1 MNDVQEQGKFARI
14 ITTTLL
20 SVQGLVSASTITSA
34 TIAAIVGQDIT
45 GNTNLAGIPGS
56 VSQLG
61 AAFSALIWSF
71 VFERL
76 GRRAGLTLGL
86 SVGASGAALA
96 AFSVMRGSFPL
107 LLLGLAIMASAKAST
122 DLGRFIAAEVNP
134 PERRGRAVATVV
146 LGGTLG
152 SVLGPLLVDSSSA
165 SARGLGIEALSGPYA
180 VAGLLLILSA
190 IVAFL
195 FLRPDPAKLAEQ
207 LAERYPNE
215 KRDKASART
224 RAVIFKE
231 PLVIAAIASMIL
243 GYAVMV
249 MMMGITSLHM
259 RQHAHSLRAISIVF
273 SIHTLGMFAFS
284 VFTGQL
290 IDRWGRQK
298 VIISGAIMLLASCLI
313 APLSTHFW
321 PIALALFLLGLGWN
335 FCYVGG
341 STLLSDQLSAA
352 EKAVTQGTNDM
363 LIGLTSASVSALSGV
378 LLFRIG
384 YSGMGIFGAVL
395 SGVLLL
401 IMVGF
406 GNRSKPPRVVLA
418 SD

>member
-1 MNDVQEQGKFARI
+1 MSDIQQQGKFARI

-20 SVQGLVSASTITSA
+20 SVQGLVSAATITSA
-34 TIAAIVGQDIT
+34 TIAAIVGQDLS
-45 GNTNLAGIPGS
+45 GNTNFAGIPGS

-61 AAFSALIWSF
+61 AAFSALVWSF

-76 GRRAGLTLGL
+76 GRRAGLTFGL
-86 SVGASGAALA
+86 SVGAGGAALA

-122 DLGRFIAAEVNP
+122 DLSRFIAAEVNP

-152 SVLGPLLVDSSSA
+152 SVVGPLLVDSSSS
-165 SARGLGIEALSGPYA
+165 SARSMGIEVLVGPYA
-180 VAGLLLILSA
+180 VGSLLLVLAA

-195 FLRPDPAKLAEQ
+195 YLRPDPAKLAAE
-207 LAERYPNE
+207 LAERYPSE
-215 KRDKASART
+215 KRDKANARS
-224 RAVIFKE
+224 RKVLFRQ
-231 PLVIAAIASMIL
+231 PLIIAAIAAMIL
-243 GYAVMV
+243 GYAIMV

-273 SIHTLGMFAFS
+273 SVHTLGMFAFS

-298 VIISGAIMLLASCLI
+298 VIISGAVMLLASCLL
-313 APLSTHFW
+313 APISTHFW
-321 PIALALFLLGLGWN
+321 PIAVALFLLGLGWN

-341 STLLSDQLSAA
+341 STLLSDQLSSA
-352 EKAVTQGTNDM
+352 EKAATQGTNDM
-363 LIGLTSASVSALSGV
+363 FIGLTSAAISAMSGV
-378 LLFRIG
+378 LLYRIG
-384 YSGMGIFGAVL
+384 YGGMGIIGAIL
-395 SGVLLL
+395 SALLL
-401 IMVGF
+401 VIMFSLGK
-406 GNRSKPPRVVLA
+406 SPSSPKLALA